1 MVDDKI
7 TKERIN
13 LLIDDIKKKKELS
26 GISNEFVVKEVNDYL
41 RKNPESLNK
50 LIVSKKDSELRRS
63 SLYKN
68 TIKDI
73 RKVLRKVYGAY
84 QLNAE
89 GRDELLRELSSY
101 LQKQGTQ
108 GQEYIAIHKKILL
121 TNLSTKERLEIYDS
135 LYSDIFSITG
145 NPESILDLG
154 SGINPVSYP
163 FLGVDK
169 IKWIAYELSEN
180 DCKFLDE
187 YFKIM
192 ARHTGLKG
200 KAELTDLSFVKEFPK
215 TDVCFL
221 FKVLDVFEMKGHKL
235 SEELLKRIKSKWII
249 ASFSSRTISGKKM
262 MFSRRGWFEMMLKR
276 NEYSF
281 KKIEKE
287 NEIFYVIKN
296 K

>member
-13 LLIDDIKKKKELS
+13 LLIEDIKKKKELS
-26 GISNEFVVKEVNDYL
+26 GISKEFVVKEVDDYL

-50 LIVSKKDSELRRS
+50 LIISKKDSELKRS
-63 SLYKN
+63 SLYKQM
-68 TIKDI
+68 IKDI

-89 GRDELLRELSSY
+89 GRDGLLKELSDC
-101 LQKQGTQ
+101 LKKQGPQ
-108 GQEYIAIHKKILL
+108 GQEYISVHKKILL

-163 FLGVDK
+163 FLGIDK
-169 IKWIAYELSEN
+169 IKWTAYELSEN

-187 YFKIM
+187 YFKIITK
-192 ARHTGLKG
+192 HTGLKG
-200 KAELTDLSFVKEFPK
+200 KAELVDLSFVKEFPK

-221 FKVLDVFEMKGHKL
+221 FKVLEALDMKGHKL
-235 SEELLKRIKSKWII
+235 SEELLKRIKSKWIVV
-249 ASFSSRTISGKKM
+249 SFSSRTISGKKM
-262 MFSRRGWFEMMLKR
+262 MFSRRGWIEMMLNR
-276 NEYSF
+276 NGYSF
-281 KKIEKE
+281 KEIEKE
-287 NEIFYVIKN
+287 NEVFYVIKN

>member
-1 MVDDKI
+1 
-7 TKERIN
+7 
-13 LLIDDIKKKKELS
+13 
-26 GISNEFVVKEVNDYL
+26 
-41 RKNPESLNK
+41 
-50 LIVSKKDSELRRS
+50 
-63 SLYKN
+63 
-68 TIKDI
+68 
-73 RKVLRKVYGAY
+73 
-84 QLNAE
+84 
-89 GRDELLRELSSY
+89 
-101 LQKQGTQ
+101 
-108 GQEYIAIHKKILL
+108 
-121 TNLSTKERLEIYDS
+121 
-135 LYSDIFSITG
+135 
-145 NPESILDLG
+145 
-154 SGINPVSYP
+154 
-163 FLGVDK
+163 
-169 IKWIAYELSEN
+169 
-180 DCKFLDE
+180 
-187 YFKIM
+187 M